1 LFIPKSRRFPL
12 ITAIVLIQTAADRLA
27 EAAQEIADL
36 DGVDEVYSCAGDVD
50 LIAIL
55 RVSKHEDLAD
65 IVPGRINKVEGVLD
79 TDTHIAFRSYSRR
92 DTEAAFSIGLDEQ

>member
-1 LFIPKSRRFPL
+1 M

-50 LIAIL
+50 LIAML
-55 RVSKHEDLAD
+55 RVSRHEDLAE

-79 TDTHIAFRSYSRR
+79 TDTHIAFRSYSRK
-92 DTEAAFSIGLDEQ
+92 DTEAAFSIGLEEE

>member
-1 LFIPKSRRFPL
+1 M

-36 DGVDEVYSCAGDVD
+36 DGVNEVYSCAGDVD
-50 LIAIL
+50 LIAML
-55 RVSKHEDLAD
+55 RVSKHEDLAE

-79 TDTHIAFRSYSRR
+79 TDTHIAFRSYSRK
-92 DTEAAFSIGLDEQ
+92 DTEAAFSIGLED

>member
-1 LFIPKSRRFPL
+1 L

>member
-1 LFIPKSRRFPL
+1 M

-36 DGVDEVYSCAGDVD
+36 DGVNEVYSCAGDVD
-50 LIAIL
+50 LIAML
-55 RVSKHEDLAD
+55 RVPKHEDLAD

-79 TDTHIAFRSYSRR
+79 TDTHIAFRSYSRK
-92 DTEAAFSIGLDEQ
+92 DTEAAFSIGLEE

>member
-1 LFIPKSRRFPL
+1 M

>member
-1 LFIPKSRRFPL
+1 M

-50 LIAIL
+50 LIAML
-55 RVSKHEDLAD
+55 RVAKHEDLAD
-65 IVPGRINKVEGVLD
+65 IVPGKINKVAGVLD
-79 TDTHIAFRSYSRR
+79 TDTHIAFRSYSRK
-92 DTEAAFSIGLDEQ
+92 DAEAAFSIGLED

>member
-1 LFIPKSRRFPL
+1 M

-50 LIAIL
+50 LIAVL
-55 RVSKHEDLAD
+55 RVPRHENLAD

-92 DTEAAFSIGLDEQ
+92 DTEAAFSIGLEEE